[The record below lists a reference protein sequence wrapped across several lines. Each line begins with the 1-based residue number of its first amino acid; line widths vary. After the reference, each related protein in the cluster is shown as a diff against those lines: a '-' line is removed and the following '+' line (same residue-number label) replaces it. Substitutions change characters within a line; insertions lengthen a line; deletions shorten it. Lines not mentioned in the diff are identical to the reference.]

1 MHHEGPTRVVFGEE
15 EIPTC
20 WYNILPDLPKELP
33 PPLNP
38 ATKQPIAPDDLARI
52 FPMSLIQQEAS
63 PEREID
69 IPGEVIDAYRLYRP
83 TPLHRAYRLEKAID
97 TPAKI
102 YYKHEGLNPAGSH
115 KPNTAIAQAFFNKKD
130 GVKRLS
136 TETGAGQ
143 WGSALS
149 WACSMFGLECQVYMV
164 EASYSQK
171 PYRRTMM
178 EVWGA
183 NVLASPT
190 DTTKAGRDVLENDP
204 ASPGSLGIAI
214 SEAIED
220 AVSHEGTKYCLG
232 SVLNHVC
239 LHQTVVGLEAKA
251 QMERIDAYPDIV
263 VGCVGGGSNFSGILF
278 PFMKDKL
285 EGKDLRAIAV
295 EAVACPTLTEGK
307 YEYDFADIAEMTP
320 LLMMYTLGHKFIP
333 SPIHAGGLRYHGD
346 APILSMLIKEG
357 YVEAVAYKQT
367 EVFKSA
373 IVFARSEG
381 IIPAPETS
389 HAIKCVIDEA
399 VKCRESGEEK
409 IILFNMSGHGL
420 LDLKGYEDYIAG
432 NLSE

>member
-1 MHHEGPTRVVFGEE
+1 
-15 EIPTC
+15 
-20 WYNILPDLPKELP
+20 
-33 PPLNP
+33 
-38 ATKQPIAPDDLARI
+38 
-52 FPMSLIQQEAS
+52 
-63 PEREID
+63 
-69 IPGEVIDAYRLYRP
+69 
-83 TPLHRAYRLEKAID
+83 
-97 TPAKI
+97 
-102 YYKHEGLNPAGSH
+102 
-115 KPNTAIAQAFFNKKD
+115 
-130 GVKRLS
+130 
-136 TETGAGQ
+136 
-143 WGSALS
+143 
-149 WACSMFGLECQVYMV
+149 
-164 EASYSQK
+164 K